1 MGAPRLHITFPVL
14 NEEAQLAESV
24 ERTVAFCRA
33 ERIDSYEI
41 CIADNGSNDRTG
53 EIAQALAA
61 RHPTVRY
68 IRLPVRGFGLALKTA
83 WGQSEADFVGYMDID
98 LATDLRHL
106 KEVYDDI
113 ARGAGFD
120 LYMGSRLKPG
130 ARVSKRTP
138 LRAFLSRVLNL
149 LLRVRLRV
157 SFSDAMCGFKFV
169 DRTLY
174 QSLAAKYAF
183 TDDWFFVAQLVVR
196 AEWAGARIL
205 DMPVTWTD
213 QPNSKS
219 GARLVNLSLLYLA
232 GISQLKREMRQFRRA
247 GSAAAR

>member
-1 MGAPRLHITFPVL
+1 
-14 NEEAQLAESV
+14 
-24 ERTVAFCRA
+24 
-33 ERIDSYEI
+33 
-41 CIADNGSNDRTG
+41 
-53 EIAQALAA
+53 
-61 RHPTVRY
+61 
-68 IRLPVRGFGLALKTA
+68 
-83 WGQSEADFVGYMDID
+83 
-98 LATDLRHL
+98 
-106 KEVYDDI
+106 
-113 ARGAGFD
+113 
-120 LYMGSRLKPG
+120 MGSRLKPG

-196 AEWAGARIL
+196 AEWAGARFL

-232 GISQLKREMRQFRRA
+232 GISQLKRELRLFRRA